1 MEYLL
6 GGIVFVVIPLLIVVA
21 VAYVA
26 VRWFRQNEMRKRE
39 EAVGEVV
46 ESLRYHVPVGQ
57 DPAAIL
63 AALQAEGYEAVRD
76 DHPTATQ
83 DILILTP
90 SGADRERAKI
100 RAVLAHEAPLN
111 LEGDPKPAD
120 YEVRFADE

>member
-6 GGIVFVVIPLLIVVA
+6 GGIVFVLIPLAIVVG
-21 VAYVA
+21 VAYIA
-26 VRWFRQNEMRKRE
+26 VRWFRQDEMRKRG
-39 EAVGEVV
+39 EAVDEVV

-63 AALQAEGYEAVRD
+63 AALQLEGYEAVRD
-76 DHPTATQ
+76 DDLATQ

-90 SGADRERAKI
+90 SGADRERAKV

-111 LEGDPKPAD
+111 LEGDPKPRD